1 MILLN
6 LWEDLGECQTSPLLI
21 LAPKLFFLQ
30 PIRFYVSI
38 PFFGM
43 TIISRQNSVIN
54 HARNLLCE
62 KQYLVTEVP
71 II

>member
-21 LAPKLFFLQ
+21 LAPKLLFLQ

-54 HARNLLCE
+54 DARNLLCE